1 MTAVRGSSFTKHMLS
16 RLCPIPSVGFFQAFW
31 DTFLH
36 YESTLLVRTWRWE
49 YGWTCQK
56 EPFGTLERVQVQ
68 FKQPFPH
75 PPRSIPC
82 RHSHPVHG
90 QGPVNVNIPAP
101 PHAPL
106 WIMHATCLRDR
117 CSSTNS
123 PLEVRTAPETRIL
136 GQQVL
141 GQLKLNLS
149 QHTLLSK
156 KCSVLRRGL
165 KKSKNKM
172 LWSRKNASPNYT
184 LSSLPLQHCDRALP
198 SYLLAQQQPGN
209 REAFSRFWT
218 NLIKPRDGSNNASF
232 HTTFPYSSDLSYQK
246 HNPS

>member
-1 MTAVRGSSFTKHMLS
+1 
-16 RLCPIPSVGFFQAFW
+16 
-31 DTFLH
+31 
-36 YESTLLVRTWRWE
+36 
-49 YGWTCQK
+49 
-56 EPFGTLERVQVQ
+56 
-68 FKQPFPH
+68 
-75 PPRSIPC
+75 
-82 RHSHPVHG
+82 
-90 QGPVNVNIPAP
+90 
-101 PHAPL
+101 
-106 WIMHATCLRDR
+106 MHATCLRDR

-184 LSSLPLQHCDRALP
+184 LNSLPTPTL
-198 SYLLAQQQPGN
+198 
-209 REAFSRFWT
+209 
-218 NLIKPRDGSNNASF
+218 
-232 HTTFPYSSDLSYQK
+232 
-246 HNPS
+246 

>member
-1 MTAVRGSSFTKHMLS
+1 
-16 RLCPIPSVGFFQAFW
+16 
-31 DTFLH
+31 
-36 YESTLLVRTWRWE
+36 
-49 YGWTCQK
+49 
-56 EPFGTLERVQVQ
+56 
-68 FKQPFPH
+68 
-75 PPRSIPC
+75 
-82 RHSHPVHG
+82 
-90 QGPVNVNIPAP
+90 
-101 PHAPL
+101 
-106 WIMHATCLRDR
+106 
-117 CSSTNS
+117 
-123 PLEVRTAPETRIL
+123 VRTAPETRIL